1 MTTRVRPAAAR
12 RSLPGWRL
20 VTRGG
25 LYLITALV
33 LSVPLL
39 FAGVQAWAQAQPP
52 SDIPLE
58 DQFEVML
65 DALLAGDD
73 PFDQL
78 PQSAA
83 DILRYAEGYPSRAYF
98 PEAYGA
104 HLYSLSQQLLRS
116 SGGNAETDTDTD
128 ADARPAARGLDFLR
142 LSALTGYAPAQ
153 LDLGARLALGDG
165 LEQDPAQARIW
176 FEQAAQSGLR
186 DAQFNLALML
196 DLGQGGGADAAAA
209 ADWYRRAAEAG
220 DTGAQFRLATLYERG
235 EGVAQDWTE
244 AAAWYARAAEGGS
257 AEAAY
262 NLAILHRH
270 GKGVV
275 KDPEREQALLAQAA
289 LTGDAPAQTAL
300 METFWAGL
308 TARLT
313 ARLFGNWSA
322 DKAPQSADGQ

>member
-12 RSLPGWRL
+12 RGLPGWRL
-20 VTRGG
+20 LTRGG
-25 LYLITALV
+25 LRLITAFV

-39 FAGVQAWAQAQPP
+39 FAGVQASAQAQRP

-83 DILRYAEGYPSRAYF
+83 DILRYAEGFPSRAYF

-104 HLYSLSQQLLRS
+104 HLYSLSQQALRS
-116 SGGNAETDTDTD
+116 ATGAQ
-128 ADARPAARGLDFLR
+128 APPAAQGFDFLK
-142 LSALTGYAPAQ
+142 LAALTGYAPAQ

-165 LEQDPAQARIW
+165 LGQDLAQARIW

-196 DLGQGGGADAAAA
+196 DLGQGGSTDRAAAA
-209 ADWYRRAAEAG
+209 EWYQRAAEAG
-220 DTGAQFRLATLYERG
+220 DTAAQFRLATLYERG
-235 EGVAQDWTE
+235 EGVAQDWAQ
-244 AAAWYARAAEGGS
+244 AAAWYGRAVEGGS
-257 AEAAY
+257 AAAAY

-270 GKGVV
+270 GRGVAM
-275 KDPEREQALLAQAA
+275 DPEREQALLAQAA
-289 LTGDAPAQTAL
+289 LAGDAPAQTAL
-300 METFWAGL
+300 METLWAGL

-313 ARLFGNWSA
+313 AGLFGSWSA
-322 DKAPQSADGQ
+322 DEAPQSADSQ

>member
-1 MTTRVRPAAAR
+1 M
-12 RSLPGWRL
+12 
-20 VTRGG
+20 RG
-25 LYLITALV
+25 LLRLITAFV
-33 LSVPLL
+33 LSAPLL
-39 FAGVQAWAQAQPP
+39 LASLRAPAQSTATT
-52 SDIPLE
+52 DIPLE

-116 SGGNAETDTDTD
+116 VD
-128 ADARPAARGLDFLR
+128 AGEPMATRGFDFLK
-142 LSALTGYAPAQ
+142 LSALTGFAPAQ

-165 LEQDPAQARIW
+165 LEQDPAQARLW
-176 FEQAAQSGLR
+176 FEQAGQSGLR

-196 DLGQGGGADAAAA
+196 DLGQGGAVDMAAAA
-209 ADWYRRAAEAG
+209 EWYQRAAEAG
-220 DTGAQFRLATLYERG
+220 DAAAQFRLATLYERG
-235 EGVAQDWTE
+235 EGVVQDWTE

-270 GKGVV
+270 GKGVAQ
-275 KDPEREQALLAQAA
+275 DPEREQALLAQAA
-289 LTGDAPAQTAL
+289 LSGDAPAQTAL

-308 TARLT
+308 TARL
-313 ARLFGNWSA
+313 FGSWWVDEGS
-322 DKAPQSADGQ
+322 QSADDQ

>member
-1 MTTRVRPAAAR
+1 MTTKVRPAAAR
-12 RSLPGWRL
+12 RDLSGLRVL
-20 VTRGG
+20 RRG
-25 LYLITALV
+25 LLRLITAFIFSAPFLV
-33 LSVPLL
+33 VSLRAP
-39 FAGVQAWAQAQPP
+39 AQTTAAT
-52 SDIPLE
+52 DIPLD

-65 DALLAGDD
+65 DALLAGED

-104 HLYSLSQQLLRS
+104 HLYSLSQQVLRS
-116 SGGNAETDTDTD
+116 
-128 ADARPAARGLDFLR
+128 ADAAEPAAARGYDFLK

-165 LEQDPAQARIW
+165 LEQDLAQARLW

-196 DLGQGGGADAAAA
+196 DLGQGGAVDMAAAA
-209 ADWYRRAAEAG
+209 EWYQRAAEAG
-220 DTGAQFRLATLYERG
+220 DTAAQFRMATLYDRG

-270 GKGVV
+270 GKGVA

-289 LTGDAPAQTAL
+289 LSGDAPAQTAL

-308 TARLT
+308 TARL
-313 ARLFGNWSA
+313 FGSWSA
-322 DKAPQSADGQ
+322 DEAPQSADGQ

>member
-1 MTTRVRPAAAR
+1 MTTRVRPDPALR
-12 RSLPGWRL
+12 GSPGWRVL
-20 VTRGG
+20 SRR
-25 LYLITALV
+25 LQRLITV
-33 LSVPLL
+33 FILSAPFL
-39 FAGVQAWAQAQPP
+39 FVGARAPGQSQTPTE
-52 SDIPLE
+52 IPLE

-73 PFDQL
+73 PFDHL

-83 DILRYAEGYPSRAYF
+83 DILRYAEGFPSRAYF

-116 SGGNAETDTDTD
+116 
-128 ADARPAARGLDFLR
+128 ADAIELSVARGFDFLK

-153 LDLGARLALGDG
+153 LDLGARLAVGEG
-165 LEQDPAQARIW
+165 LEQDPAQARTW

-196 DLGQGGGADAAAA
+196 DLGQGGAADMAAA
-209 ADWYRRAAEAG
+209 ADWYRRAAKAG
-220 DTGAQFRLATLYERG
+220 DTAAQFRLATLYERG

-244 AAAWYARAAEGGS
+244 AAAWYARAAEEGS

-270 GKGVV
+270 GKGVA

-308 TARLT
+308 TARL
-313 ARLFGNWSA
+313 FGSWSA
-322 DKAPQSADGQ
+322 DEAQSNGDQ